1 MRIYLAGPFFSDE
14 QIDRIA
20 RAEHALTQNQTV
32 DSFFSPRLSDEN
44 STPLLKEG
52 TPEWAQM
59 IFKKDV
65 EEIDDADLVV
75 AVADFVHAN
84 VDSGTA
90 FEVGYAY
97 HSNKPIV
104 IVQELDEPLN
114 LMLGQALTH
123 YTTSVADLATL
134 DFTNLP
140 NHPYSGCL
148 LYTSPSP
155 RD

>member
-14 QIDRIA
+14 QIERIA
-20 RAEHALTQNQTV
+20 RAEHALTENQTV

-44 STPLLKEG
+44 ESPSLKEG

-65 EEIDDADLVV
+65 EEIDNADLVV
-75 AVADFVHAN
+75 AIADFVHEN

-97 HSNKPIV
+97 HSNKPLI

-114 LMLGQALTH
+114 LMLGQALTY
-123 YTTSVADLATL
+123 YTTSVDDLAAL
-134 DFTNLP
+134 DFNHLP
-140 NHPYSGCL
+140 TQPFSGK
-148 LYTSPSP
+148 TF
-155 RD
+155 

>member
-1 MRIYLAGPFFSDE
+1 M
-14 QIDRIA
+14 DRIA
-20 RAEHALTQNQTV
+20 RAEQALTQNQTV

-140 NHPYSGCL
+140 NHPYSGQ
-148 LYTSPSP
+148 TF
-155 RD
+155 

>member
-1 MRIYLAGPFFSDE
+1 M
-14 QIDRIA
+14 A
-20 RAEHALTQNQTV
+20 RAEQALTQNQTV

-140 NHPYSGCL
+140 NHPYSGQ
-148 LYTSPSP
+148 TF
-155 RD
+155 

>member
-1 MRIYLAGPFFSDE
+1 MRIYLAGPFL
-14 QIDRIA
+14 A
-20 RAEHALTQNQTV
+20 MNKLTASPGPNKPSPKTKRSTV
-32 DSFFSPRLSDEN
+32 SSPRLSDEN

-140 NHPYSGCL
+140 NHPYSGQ
-148 LYTSPSP
+148 TF
-155 RD
+155 

>member
-1 MRIYLAGPFFSDE
+1 M
-14 QIDRIA
+14 DRIA
-20 RAEHALTQNQTV
+20 RAEQALTQNQTV

-123 YTTSVADLATL
+123 YTTSIADLATL

-140 NHPYSGCL
+140 NHPYSGQ
-148 LYTSPSP
+148 TF
-155 RD
+155 

>member
-20 RAEHALTQNQTV
+20 RAEQALTQNQTV

-123 YTTSVADLATL
+123 YTTSVADLVTL
-134 DFTNLP
+134 DFPNLP
-140 NHPYSGCL
+140 PPPHSGQ
-148 LYTSPSP
+148 PF
-155 RD
+155 

>member
-20 RAEHALTQNQTV
+20 RAEQALTQNQTV

-44 STPLLKEG
+44 SIPLLKEG

-104 IVQELDEPLN
+104 IVQELDESLN

-140 NHPYSGCL
+140 NHPYSGQ
-148 LYTSPSP
+148 TF
-155 RD
+155 

>member
-90 FEVGYAY
+90 FEVGFAY

-140 NHPYSGCL
+140 NHPYSGQ
-148 LYTSPSP
+148 TF
-155 RD
+155 

>member
-20 RAEHALTQNQTV
+20 RAEQALTQNQTV

-104 IVQELDEPLN
+104 IVQELD
-114 LMLGQALTH
+114 
-123 YTTSVADLATL
+123 
-134 DFTNLP
+134 
-140 NHPYSGCL
+140 
-148 LYTSPSP
+148 
-155 RD
+155 